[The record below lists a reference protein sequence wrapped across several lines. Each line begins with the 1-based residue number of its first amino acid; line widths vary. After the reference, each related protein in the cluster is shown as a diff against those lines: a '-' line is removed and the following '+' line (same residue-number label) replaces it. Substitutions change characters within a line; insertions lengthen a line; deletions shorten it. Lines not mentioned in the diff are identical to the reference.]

1 MMQMNNAKQE
11 IIEILKDDRKYI
23 ENLFYIKDKAG
34 NKVKLKLNYAQQKV
48 EQAIKKQEAQ
58 NKPVRIIVLKSRQQ
72 GISTYIDSLG
82 FKRTITDKNRHFA
95 IVTQETSATNN
106 LLERLKYAKDNLP
119 SALKPIEK
127 KSNAKEIVWENSED
141 MNNSLSSRISC
152 YTAGGKE
159 IGRSET
165 IQFLHLSELAFWQD
179 TFAKDNY
186 TAITQT
192 VANAPNTAIIIE
204 STANGFNL
212 FRDLWYGDND
222 YEKVFIGWNEDPSY
236 SIQCDQLPNK
246 TDEEIELQK
255 TYNLTDSQLLWRR
268 WCIKNNCGGDINKF
282 KQEYPINPD
291 EAFISTG
298 TPVFNNE
305 VVIKRLNE
313 LRKLQEINSP
323 IKGYFHI
330 EYNDNFT
337 RDKILLDKIKFIE
350 DKKGLITIFEKPYSQ
365 NYYVLGGDTAGEGA
379 DFYAGSMIENY
390 TGKRVA
396 TLHMDK
402 LDPVT
407 YVEQMYALGIYYNK
421 ALLAVEINFDRFP
434 REELARLHY
443 PHQYVR
449 HNVDDFKK
457 NTIDSFGWLT
467 TKNTRQLI
475 VSSEIEVVNNHI
487 ELFSSIPMLEQML
500 TFVRMENGRPDHL
513 DGEHDDLL
521 FADMIAEQ
529 CRDQQIR
536 KKDLN
541 HYDFYDISKLPRDYQ
556 EDFYKITDEIMKE
569 RFIEKMKKIGY
580 L

>member
-23 ENLFYIKDKAG
+23 ENLFYIKDKSG

-337 RDKILLDKIKFIE
+337 RDKILLDKLKFIE

-500 TFVRMENGRPDHL
+500 TFVRMENGRPNHL

>member
-23 ENLFYIKDKAG
+23 ENLFYIKDKSG

-48 EQAIKKQEAQ
+48 EQAIKKQESQ

-72 GISTYIDSLG
+72 GISTYIDALG

-119 SALKPIEK
+119 SALKPIER

-192 VANAPNTAIIIE
+192 VANVPNTAIIIE

-222 YEKVFIGWNEDPSY
+222 YEKVFIGWNEEPSY
-236 SIQCDQLPNK
+236 SIQCENLPNK

-337 RDKILLDKIKFIE
+337 RDKILLDKLKFIE

>member
-1 MMQMNNAKQE
+1 MIQMNNAKQE
-11 IIEILKDDRKYI
+11 IIEILKNDRKYI
-23 ENLFYIKDKAG
+23 ENLFYIKDKSG

-58 NKPVRIIVLKSRQQ
+58 NKPVRIMILKARQQ
-72 GISTYIDSLG
+72 GISTYIDALG

-141 MNNSLSSRISC
+141 INNSLSSRISC
-152 YTAGGKE
+152 YTAAGKE

-192 VANAPNTAIIIE
+192 VANVPNTAIIIE

-212 FRDLWYGDND
+212 FRDLWYAEND
-222 YEKVFIGWNEDPSY
+222 YEKIFIGWNEEPSY

-255 TYNLTDSQLLWRR
+255 IYNLTDSQLLWRR

-282 KQEYPINPD
+282 KQEYPVNPD
-291 EAFISTG
+291 EAFVSTG
-298 TPVFNNE
+298 TPVFDTE

-313 LRKLQEINSP
+313 LRKLQEINKP
-323 IKGYFHI
+323 VRGYFNV

-337 RDKILLDKIKFIE
+337 RDKILLDKLKFIE

-379 DFYAGSMIENY
+379 DFYAGSMIENF

-475 VSSEIEVVNNHI
+475 VSSEIEIVNNHI

-513 DGEHDDLL
+513 EGEHDDLL

-536 KKDLN
+536 KKDIN
-541 HYDFYDISKLPRDYQ
+541 HYDFYDISKLPKDYQ
-556 EDFYKITDEIMKE
+556 EDFYKITDEIIKE

>member
-337 RDKILLDKIKFIE
+337 RDKILLDKLKFIE

-541 HYDFYDISKLPRDYQ
+541 HYDFYDISKLPKDYQ
-556 EDFYKITDEIMKE
+556 EDFYKITDELIKE

>member
-1 MMQMNNAKQE
+1 MIQMNNAKQE
-11 IIEILKDDRKYI
+11 IIEILKNDRKYI
-23 ENLFYIKDKAG
+23 ENLFYIKDKSG

-58 NKPVRIIVLKSRQQ
+58 NKPIRIMILKARQQ
-72 GISTYIDSLG
+72 GISTYIDALG

-119 SALKPIEK
+119 TALKPIEK

-141 MNNSLSSRISC
+141 INNSLSSRISC

-192 VANAPNTAIIIE
+192 VANVPNTAIIIE

-222 YEKVFIGWNEDPSY
+222 YEKVFIGWNEEPSY

-255 TYNLTDSQLLWRR
+255 IYNLTDSQLLWRR

-298 TPVFNNE
+298 TPIFNTE

-313 LRKLQEINSP
+313 LRKLQEINKP
-323 IKGYFHI
+323 VRGYFNV

-337 RDKILLDKIKFIE
+337 RDKILLDKLKFIE

-379 DFYAGSMIENY
+379 DFYAGSMIENF

-475 VSSEIEVVNNHI
+475 VSSEIEIVNNHI

-500 TFVRMENGRPDHL
+500 TFVKMENGRPDHL
-513 DGEHDDLL
+513 EGEHDDLL

-536 KKDLN
+536 KKDIN
-541 HYDFYDISKLPRDYQ
+541 HYDFYDISKLPKDYQ
-556 EDFYKITDEIMKE
+556 EDFYKITDEIIKE

>member
-475 VSSEIEVVNNHI
+475 VSSEIEIVNNHI

>member
-23 ENLFYIKDKAG
+23 ENLFYIKDKSG

-48 EQAIKKQEAQ
+48 EQAIKKQESQ

-72 GISTYIDSLG
+72 GISTYIDALG

-119 SALKPIEK
+119 SALKPIER

-192 VANAPNTAIIIE
+192 VANVPNTAIIIE

-236 SIQCDQLPNK
+236 SIQCENLPNK

-337 RDKILLDKIKFIE
+337 RDKILLDKLKFIE

-407 YVEQMYALGIYYNK
+407 YIEQMYALGIYYNK

-536 KKDLN
+536 RKDIN
-541 HYDFYDISKLPRDYQ
+541 HYDFYDISKLPKDYQ

>member
-23 ENLFYIKDKAG
+23 ENLFYIKDKSG

-337 RDKILLDKIKFIE
+337 RDKILLDKLKFIE

>member
-1 MMQMNNAKQE
+1 MNNAKQE

-23 ENLFYIKDKAG
+23 ENLVYIKDKAG

-337 RDKILLDKIKFIE
+337 RDKILLDKLKFIE

-421 ALLAVEINFDRFP
+421 ALVAVEINFDRFP

-475 VSSEIEVVNNHI
+475 VSSEIEIVNNHI

>member
-192 VANAPNTAIIIE
+192 VANVPNTAIIIE

-236 SIQCDQLPNK
+236 SIQCENLPNK

-337 RDKILLDKIKFIE
+337 RDKILLDKLKFIE

-475 VSSEIEVVNNHI
+475 VSSEIEIVNNHI

-536 KKDLN
+536 RKDIN
-541 HYDFYDISKLPRDYQ
+541 HYDFYDISKLPKDYQ

>member
-23 ENLFYIKDKAG
+23 ENLFYIKDKSG

-48 EQAIKKQEAQ
+48 EQAIKKQESQ

-72 GISTYIDSLG
+72 GISTYIDALG

-119 SALKPIEK
+119 SALKPIER

-192 VANAPNTAIIIE
+192 VANVPNTAIIIE

-222 YEKVFIGWNEDPSY
+222 YEKVFIGWNEEPSY
-236 SIQCDQLPNK
+236 SIQCENLPNK

-337 RDKILLDKIKFIE
+337 RDKILLDKLKFIE

-541 HYDFYDISKLPRDYQ
+541 HYDFYDISKLPKDYQ
-556 EDFYKITDEIMKE
+556 EDFYKITDELIKE

>member
-337 RDKILLDKIKFIE
+337 RDKILLDKLKFIE

-457 NTIDSFGWLT
+457 NTRDSFGWLT

>member
-1 MMQMNNAKQE
+1 MNNAKQE

-23 ENLFYIKDKAG
+23 ENLFYIKDKSG

-48 EQAIKKQEAQ
+48 EQAIKKQESQ

-72 GISTYIDSLG
+72 GISTYIDALG

-119 SALKPIEK
+119 SALKPIER

-192 VANAPNTAIIIE
+192 VANVPNTAIIIE

-222 YEKVFIGWNEDPSY
+222 YEKVFIGWNEEPSY
-236 SIQCDQLPNK
+236 SIQCENLPNK

-337 RDKILLDKIKFIE
+337 RDKILLDKLKFIE

-541 HYDFYDISKLPRDYQ
+541 HYDFYDISKLPKDYQ
-556 EDFYKITDEIMKE
+556 EDFYKITDELIKE

>member
-23 ENLFYIKDKAG
+23 ENLFYIKDKSG

-48 EQAIKKQEAQ
+48 EQAIKKQESQ

-72 GISTYIDSLG
+72 GISTYIDALG

-119 SALKPIEK
+119 SALKPIERK
-127 KSNAKEIVWENSED
+127 LNAKEIVWENSED

-192 VANAPNTAIIIE
+192 VANVPNTAIIIE

-222 YEKVFIGWNEDPSY
+222 YEKVFIGWNEEPSY
-236 SIQCDQLPNK
+236 SIQCENLPNK

-337 RDKILLDKIKFIE
+337 RDKILLDKLKFIE

>member
-23 ENLFYIKDKAG
+23 ENLFYIKDKSG

-48 EQAIKKQEAQ
+48 EQAIKKQESQ

-192 VANAPNTAIIIE
+192 VANVPNTAIIIE

-236 SIQCDQLPNK
+236 SIQCENLPNK

-337 RDKILLDKIKFIE
+337 RDKILLDKLKFIE

-475 VSSEIEVVNNHI
+475 VSSEIEIVNNHI

>member
-127 KSNAKEIVWENSED
+127 KSNVKEIVWENSED

-337 RDKILLDKIKFIE
+337 RDKILLDKLKFIE

>member
-23 ENLFYIKDKAG
+23 ENLFYIKDKSG

-48 EQAIKKQEAQ
+48 EQAIKKQESQ

-72 GISTYIDSLG
+72 GISTYIDALG

-119 SALKPIEK
+119 SALKPIER

-337 RDKILLDKIKFIE
+337 RDKILLDKLKFIE

>member
-23 ENLFYIKDKAG
+23 ENLVYIKDKAG

-337 RDKILLDKIKFIE
+337 RDKILLDKLKFIE

-421 ALLAVEINFDRFP
+421 ALVAVEINFDRFP

-475 VSSEIEVVNNHI
+475 VSSEIEIVNNHI

>member
-1 MMQMNNAKQE
+1 MIQMNNAKQE

-23 ENLFYIKDKAG
+23 ENLFYIKDKSG

-58 NKPVRIIVLKSRQQ
+58 NKPVRIMILKARQQ
-72 GISTYIDSLG
+72 GISTYIDALG

-141 MNNSLSSRISC
+141 INNSLSSRISC

-192 VANAPNTAIIIE
+192 VANVPNTAIIIE

-222 YEKVFIGWNEDPSY
+222 YEKVFIGWNEEPSY

-282 KQEYPINPD
+282 KQEYPVNPD
-291 EAFISTG
+291 EAFVSTG
-298 TPVFNNE
+298 TPVFDTE

-313 LRKLQEINSP
+313 LRKLQEINKP
-323 IKGYFHI
+323 VRGYFNV

-337 RDKILLDKIKFIE
+337 RDKILLDKLKFIE

-379 DFYAGSMIENY
+379 DFYAGSMIENF

-475 VSSEIEVVNNHI
+475 VSSEIEIVNNHI

-500 TFVRMENGRPDHL
+500 TFVKMENGRPDHL
-513 DGEHDDLL
+513 EGEHDDLL

-536 KKDLN
+536 RKDIN
-541 HYDFYDISKLPRDYQ
+541 HYDFYDISKLPKDYQ

>member
-23 ENLFYIKDKAG
+23 ENLFYIKDKSG

-48 EQAIKKQEAQ
+48 EQAIKKQESQ

-72 GISTYIDSLG
+72 GISTYIDALG

-119 SALKPIEK
+119 SALKPIER

-192 VANAPNTAIIIE
+192 VANVPNTAIIIE

-222 YEKVFIGWNEDPSY
+222 YEKVFIGWNEEPTY
-236 SIQCDQLPNK
+236 SIQCENLPNK

-337 RDKILLDKIKFIE
+337 RDKILLDKLKFIE

-541 HYDFYDISKLPRDYQ
+541 HYDFYDISKLPKDYQ
-556 EDFYKITDEIMKE
+556 EDFYKITDELIKE

>member
-337 RDKILLDKIKFIE
+337 RDKILLDKLKFIE